1 MARYET
7 YLHYAAAIKTEW
19 EQLRDEGRDVRRFL
33 PDVERIGKAEW
44 TPEIEREAL
53 ALGEEMAKEPVSA
66 DYPWEE
72 PSELEAIRAARPAGG
87 KAFTPAA
94 ADEKKI
100 LAAWQGRV
108 AGCLLGK
115 PVEGMRRETL
125 YPLLKAGGNYPMT
138 KYIRLADYTQAQRD
152 ALQMDPGR
160 CWADTLTGVAPVDD
174 DTNYTVVGLK
184 VLEDYGHDFRPV
196 NVLEAWT
203 RYLPMCACCTA
214 ERVAYRN
221 AALCLQPPETATYRN
236 PYREWIGAQI
246 RADFFG
252 YICPG
257 DPQTAAEY
265 AWRDASI
272 SHVRSGI
279 YGEMWVAAMLAAAA
293 VTDDIGEILDAGL
306 AQVPEKSRFARD
318 VQAVRAWFAEGIPA
332 QEAMLRIHERYDEHS
347 GHGWCHTISNAMIVT
362 MALLWGGGDFG
373 KTVCTAVECGFDTDC
388 NGATAGSVTG
398 MRNGFVPEEWTAPFK
413 DGLRTSLDGYPQV
426 KLEEMA
432 GITAGFVR

>member
-7 YLHYAAAIKTEW
+7 YLHYAAAIRTEW

-33 PDVERIGKAEW
+33 PDVERIGKTEW

-138 KYIRLADYTQAQRD
+138 KYIRLGDYTRAQRD
-152 ALQMDPGR
+152 ALQMDPAR

-184 VLEDYGHDFRPV
+184 VLED
-196 NVLEAWT
+196 
-203 RYLPMCACCTA
+203 
-214 ERVAYRN
+214 
-221 AALCLQPPETATYRN
+221 
-236 PYREWIGAQI
+236 
-246 RADFFG
+246 
-252 YICPG
+252 
-257 DPQTAAEY
+257 
-265 AWRDASI
+265 
-272 SHVRSGI
+272 
-279 YGEMWVAAMLAAAA
+279 
-293 VTDDIGEILDAGL
+293 
-306 AQVPEKSRFARD
+306 
-318 VQAVRAWFAEGIPA
+318 
-332 QEAMLRIHERYDEHS
+332 
-347 GHGWCHTISNAMIVT
+347 
-362 MALLWGGGDFG
+362 
-373 KTVCTAVECGFDTDC
+373 
-388 NGATAGSVTG
+388 
-398 MRNGFVPEEWTAPFK
+398 
-413 DGLRTSLDGYPQV
+413 
-426 KLEEMA
+426 
-432 GITAGFVR
+432 

>member
-7 YLHYAAAIKTEW
+7 YLHYAAAILTEW
-19 EQLRDEGRDVRRFL
+19 EQARDEGRDVRRFL
-33 PDVERIGKAEW
+33 PEVQRLSKAAW
-44 TPEIEREAL
+44 TPEIEREAV
-53 ALGEEMAKEPVSA
+53 ALGEEMAKEPVPA
-66 DYPWEE
+66 DYPFEE
-72 PSELEAIRAARPAGG
+72 PSGLEAIRAARPDGA
-87 KAFTPAA
+87 KTFAPAA
-94 ADEKKI
+94 ADEKRI

-125 YPLLKAGGNYPMT
+125 YPLLKAGNNYPMT
-138 KYIRLADYTQAQRD
+138 KYIRLGDYTQAQRE
-152 ALQMDPGR
+152 ALQINPAR
-160 CWADTLTGVAPVDD
+160 CWADTLNGVAPVDD

-184 VLEDYGHDFRPV
+184 VLEDYGHDFQPV

-252 YICPG
+252 YINPG
-257 DPQTAAEY
+257 NPERAAEY

-272 SHVRSGI
+272 SHVRNGI

-293 VTDDIGEILDAGL
+293 VTGDVDEILDAGL
-306 AQVPEKSRFARD
+306 SQVPKKSRLARD
-318 VQAVRAWFAEGIPA
+318 VAAVRGWYAEGVSV
-332 QEAMLRIHERYDEHS
+332 QEAMLRIHAQYDEHS
-347 GHGWCHTISNAMIVT
+347 GHGWCHTLSNAMIVT
-362 MALLWGGGDFG
+362 MALLWGGWDYG
-373 KTVCTAVECGFDTDC
+373 KTVCAAVECGFDTDC
-388 NGATAGSVTG
+388 NGATAGSIVG
-398 MRNGFVPEEWTAPFK
+398 MRNAEVPDEWTEPFK
-413 DGLRTSLDGYPQV
+413 DGLCTSLDGYPQV

-432 GITAGFVR
+432 KITAGFVR